1 MTVLSPSALVF
12 LIFIGIPILIHILNR
27 LYVAKVDFST
37 IRFIKSLK
45 NNALKKLKLKKIILL
60 LTRIGIVSAL
70 VILLARPVT
79 KGFMPGWISAELDSR
94 LLLVIDNSSSM
105 SGKKSGKTLLD
116 LSKKAAISI
125 PQIFSKNTHINI
137 IKTCPPQIVFSG
149 KVNDPFFPEAI
160 NLINPTVEH
169 DNLWTVVDSMI
180 KIINVQEPVKECIVF
195 SDFQNKTYPKLNLS
209 KSWKL
214 YLVNPGDINNNL
226 SINNFEVVS
235 RIKVPDQLLKLK
247 TSIKNSGSE
256 KVANTPID
264 LLFGNNRVG
273 QVISEFEI
281 GSNKEF
287 IFQAYPEKKGVLV
300 GSINLPID
308 DYINDNKWY
317 VTAPILDK
325 INCLIIGNSED
336 EISMFKLIIDAI
348 DPNKQLINFESRKQ
362 PIVNRLFIE
371 DIDILIIHNPEAFT
385 KAAFDELDIFLQR
398 GGGLIWF
405 SGGMEIDPSY
415 NKYFSSLGF
424 PKSKTII
431 ESGTGIFGL
440 EIPDI
445 DDHILSDLSI
455 RKLENELPEFYRYVR
470 HNYSNKHE
478 IHLQLANGDPILLE
492 FHRGSGSIFYF
503 TSLMNLNWNNMP
515 IRGLLVP
522 LMYRLLI
529 LGGSDEINTTPV
541 AIGETKW
548 IILDQNEVRDQW
560 EVISPSGEKYLVV
573 PDFSKES
580 IKINSTNEL
589 GVYDIY
595 QNGKHYTSFSTYL
608 HPNEI
613 ITNNNQRSQIEK
625 LLSAQRY
632 RWIDL
637 DNNFSNNFNE
647 TRLGKSLWKVF
658 LLIATIL
665 LLLETWVGRPI
676 SKNNK

>member
-1 MTVLSPSALVF
+1 MTILSPSALVF
-12 LIFIGIPILIHILNR
+12 LLFIGVPILIHILNR
-27 LYVAKVDFST
+27 FYVKKVNFST
-37 IRFIKSLK
+37 IRFIKNLK
-45 NNALKKLKLKKIILL
+45 NNALKKLKFKKMMLL
-60 LTRIGIVSAL
+60 LIRIGIISAL

-94 LLLVIDNSSSM
+94 LLLVIDNSSTM
-105 SGKKSGKTLLD
+105 SGKKNGKILLD
-116 LSKKAAISI
+116 LSKKAAKSI
-125 PQIFSKNTHINI
+125 PQIFNKNTFINV
-137 IKTCPPQIVFSG
+137 IKTCPPQIIFSG
-149 KVNDPFFPEAI
+149 KVNDPLLPQVI

-169 DNLWTVVDSMI
+169 DNLWTVVDSMA
-180 KIINVQEPVKECIVF
+180 KIINSQEPIKECIVF
-195 SDFQNKTYPKLNLS
+195 SDFQKTTYPKLNLS
-209 KSWKL
+209 NNWRF
-214 YLVNPGDINNNL
+214 YLVDAGEIENNL
-226 SINNFEVVS
+226 SINNLEVVS

-247 TSIKNSGSE
+247 TSIKNSGN
-256 KVANTPID
+256 KKIANTPIN
-264 LLFGNNRVG
+264 LLFEDNRVG

-300 GSINLPID
+300 GSINLPKD

-325 INCLIIGNSED
+325 INCLIIGNSEN
-336 EISMFKLIIDAI
+336 ELSMFKLIVDAI
-348 DPNKQLINFESRKQ
+348 DPDKQLINLESRIQ

-371 DIDILIIHNPEAFT
+371 DVDILIIHNPEAFT
-385 KAAFDELDIFLQR
+385 QAAFDELDIFLQQ

-405 SGGMEIDPSY
+405 SGGMEIDQAYS
-415 NKYFSSLGF
+415 KYFSSFSF
-424 PKSKTII
+424 PKAKTII
-431 ESGTGIFGL
+431 ESGTSIFSL
-440 EIPDI
+440 EIPDR
-445 DDHILSDLSI
+445 DDHILSDLNI
-455 RKLENELPEFYRYVR
+455 RKLENELPEYYRYVR
-470 HNYSNKHE
+470 HNYSNRHD

-492 FHRGSGSIFYF
+492 FSRGSGSVFYF
-503 TSLMNLNWNNMP
+503 TSLMNLSWNNMP

-522 LMYRLLI
+522 LMYRLLV
-529 LGGSDEINTTPV
+529 LGGTDEVNTSPV
-541 AIGETKW
+541 VIGGTKW

-560 EVISPSGEKYLVV
+560 EVISPSGEKNLIV

-580 IKINSTNEL
+580 IEINSTNEL

-613 ITNNNQRSQIEK
+613 ITSNRQKKHIEK
-625 LLSAQRY
+625 FLSAQKY

-637 DNNFSNNFNE
+637 DNNFSNKFDE
-647 TRLGKSLWKVF
+647 TRQGKSLWKVF

-676 SKNNK
+676 PKNTK